1 MSGPSGTLDAGAL
14 VDDAEA
20 PAVAPPLVGAGA
32 SPLAPAAVVAGVLAL
47 SVVVLQSVAGE
58 YLLARGFPLDDS
70 WIHAVYARELARTGT
85 LAFNPGVAATG
96 ETSPLWAIVLAP
108 VYLVASQTA
117 TAVALTKI
125 VGLVLHG
132 CSVFL
137 LAYGLVRRFP
147 ESRPE
152 ILFASAITAGHPDL
166 VAASVSGMEVP
177 LATCVIAGAAVATLN
192 RSTMGVALAG
202 ALAFAARPET
212 AAIAVV
218 LPLLFWLRTEPR
230 FALRLAASGFA
241 GAVLSMGVLSVR
253 NHAVTGMYLPATFH
267 AKVNVGPEPDRVH
280 HALRSQ
286 LGGFADMLG
295 YMPLFGFAQVTAI
308 AAMTSLTLV
317 ASRAVAAV
325 PRLGGTLFLSGVA
338 YCGISFFLVE
348 PIDPNAF
355 YHQRYALP
363 GVFLMTAA
371 LLLIVGGIVRHEPR
385 LRLLLPVAVVT
396 MAVPVA
402 LAAPARFT
410 RIASDARNIDDVQ
423 VAMGKWLASSPAT
436 DNAWVVDV
444 GAVRFFGSAYIVD
457 LVGLNSPELL
467 GRDAQKFLD
476 AHPPKYIDIFK
487 SWSDVARANAVMP
500 ARVFQTTTPYT
511 VATYEPMRQHVV
523 LTCEPGVEGRIET
536 RRGKFDF
543 RCAR

>member
-1 MSGPSGTLDAGAL
+1 
-14 VDDAEA
+14 
-20 PAVAPPLVGAGA
+20 
-32 SPLAPAAVVAGVLAL
+32 
-47 SVVVLQSVAGE
+47 
-58 YLLARGFPLDDS
+58 
-70 WIHAVYARELARTGT
+70 
-85 LAFNPGVAATG
+85 
-96 ETSPLWAIVLAP
+96 
-108 VYLVASQTA
+108 
-117 TAVALTKI
+117 
-125 VGLVLHG
+125 
-132 CSVFL
+132 
-137 LAYGLVRRFP
+137 
-147 ESRPE
+147 
-152 ILFASAITAGHPDL
+152 
-166 VAASVSGMEVP
+166 
-177 LATCVIAGAAVATLN
+177 
-192 RSTMGVALAG
+192 
-202 ALAFAARPET
+202 
-212 AAIAVV
+212 
-218 LPLLFWLRTEPR
+218 
-230 FALRLAASGFA
+230 
-241 GAVLSMGVLSVR
+241 
-253 NHAVTGMYLPATFH
+253 
-267 AKVNVGPEPDRVH
+267 
-280 HALRSQ
+280 
-286 LGGFADMLG
+286 
-295 YMPLFGFAQVTAI
+295 VTAI